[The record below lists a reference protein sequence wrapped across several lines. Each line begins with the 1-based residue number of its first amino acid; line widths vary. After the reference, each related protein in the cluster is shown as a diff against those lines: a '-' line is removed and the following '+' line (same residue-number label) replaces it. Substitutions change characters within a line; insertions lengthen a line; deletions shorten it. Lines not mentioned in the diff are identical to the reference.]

1 MFALTNAIR
10 PLLSTLVFH
19 GQRIVRPLLPLAALS
34 TLSLAGCSAFH
45 SDLTVPPGETFLLG
59 GDQKGAF
66 TARAS
71 NIGAV
76 TVTLAQRGKTG
87 AINELGALLPGKTQT
102 LTVQLGSAA
111 LVRNRTTQAAR
122 LSVYL
127 TGSVPQSMTYE
138 KSVDASGA
146 MPR

>member
-1 MFALTNAIR
+1 MFALATAIS
-10 PLLSTLVFH
+10 PLFSTLVFN
-19 GQRIVRPLLPLAALS
+19 GQLIVRPLLPLAVLS
-34 TLSLAGCSAFH
+34 TVLLAGCRTLH
-45 SDLTVPPGETFLLG
+45 SDLTVPPGEIFLLG
-59 GDQKGAF
+59 GDQNGAF

-87 AINELGALLPGKTQT
+87 AINELGALLPGKIQT
-102 LTVQLGSAA
+102 ITVQPGNTA

-122 LSVYL
+122 LSVHL
-127 TGSVPQSMTYE
+127 TGSVPQSMGYE
-138 KSVDASGA
+138 KSVDASEV

>member
-1 MFALTNAIR
+1 MSARTTTIR
-10 PLLSTLVFH
+10 PLLRSLVFNGH
-19 GQRIVRPLLPLAALS
+19 RIVRPLLPLAPLG
-34 TLSLAGCSAFH
+34 TLSLAGCRAFH
-45 SDLTVPPGETFLLG
+45 SDLTVPPGEIFLLG
-59 GDQKGAF
+59 GDQNGAF

-87 AINELGALLPGKTQT
+87 AINELGALLPGKIQT
-102 LTVQLGSAA
+102 ITVQPGNTA

-122 LSVYL
+122 LSVHL
-127 TGSVPQSMTYE
+127 TGSVPQSMGYE
-138 KSVDASGA
+138 KSVDASEA